1 MRKKKS
7 ILDMAMGAIKERVDY
22 EMSSIMDNILD
33 ANTDPTA
40 KRKLKLELVFQPDG
54 DRQNIVVTTT
64 AKSVL
69 APTNAVRTSLYITGN
84 SATGEV
90 ECVEMVPQIPGQ
102 MALDAP
108 EQEEPAA
115 LNIIKFAQ

>member
-1 MRKKKS
+1 MNKKS

-22 EMSSIMDNILD
+22 EMSSVMDNILD

-54 DRQNIVVTTT
+54 DRQNIVVTTSV
-64 AKSVL
+64 KSML

-84 SATGEV
+84 SVTGEV

-102 MALDAP
+102 IALDAP